1 MKNRLIKTLPVLILL
16 VLAAAAVVLVKH
28 RKAELDGMG
37 TAKTPALP
45 VRVAEAARGT
55 IEVTQHYLGTIEP
68 EVSAALSA
76 RITGAIES
84 VRFDTG
90 DMAEKN
96 DLIAVI
102 DDRQLQEELSGL
114 QAELEGA
121 QAELNDRNQRHERRK
136 NLYSKGHIDEEDL
149 DASKSALVSA
159 RSKVDRLLSQIR
171 AAKISLL
178 YTRIRA
184 PFDGVITERMKDPG
198 DLVTPGQAI
207 CRIEDQEKGYKVIVK
222 IDPETAG
229 SLQPGTGASLCSGG
243 KTLDAQVSRI
253 YPAAD
258 KNRLASAEIRTKK
271 PPFGLPSGAVLG
283 VDLVVSTPEGL
294 VIPRRAAVEMD
305 GAWHVFIANEDNRI
319 KPAEVSVLGRT
330 SDSIV
335 VESDGLKHGD
345 RVAVGDESMLIR
357 LGPHTRIQPLQ
368 ETSAAAGQN

>member
-1 MKNRLIKTLPVLILL
+1 MKNRLIKTLPLLVLL
-16 VLAAAAVVLVKH
+16 VLAASAVVLVKQ
-28 RKAELDGMG
+28 RKAELDGMD
-37 TAKTPALP
+37 TAQTPAFP

-55 IEVTQHYLGTIEP
+55 IEVTQHYLGIIEP
-68 EVSAALSA
+68 EVSAAIAA
-76 RITGAIES
+76 RVTGEIES

-90 DMAEKN
+90 DLVEKN
-96 DLIAVI
+96 DLVAAI
-102 DDRQLQEELSGL
+102 DDREMQEELSAL

-121 QAELNDRNQRHERRK
+121 QAELTDRKQRHKRRK
-136 NLYSKGHIDEEDL
+136 NLYSQGHIDEEDL

-159 RSKVDRLLSQIR
+159 GSKVDRLRSQIG

-184 PFDGVITERMKDPG
+184 PFDGVVTERMKDPG

-207 CRIEDQEKGYKVIVK
+207 CRIENQEKGYKVIVK

-229 SLQPGTGASLCSGG
+229 ILQPGSWASLSSGG
-243 KTLDAQVSRI
+243 KTLDAQVFRV

-271 PPFGLPSGAVLG
+271 PPFGLPSGAALG
-283 VDLVVSTPEGL
+283 VDLVVSTPEAL
-294 VIPRRAAVEMD
+294 VLPRRAAVEID
-305 GAWHVFIANEDNRI
+305 GAWHVFIADDDNRI
-319 KPAEVSVLGRT
+319 KPAKVSVLGRT
-330 SDSIV
+330 SDSIAV
-335 VESDGLKHGD
+335 KSDDLKQGD

-368 ETSAAAGQN
+368 ETPAGAGQR